1 MSLLLT
7 LNFPIPYLSVSF
19 VDFEPVTTSWV
30 NKKNLYNTP
39 LLNTCSRCILVQT
52 LYGTISNRCYMES
65 APLSEGRRLLEVG
78 AYFDEAWHL
87 LEELRY
93 SSIKPV

>member
-1 MSLLLT
+1 
-7 LNFPIPYLSVSF
+7 
-19 VDFEPVTTSWV
+19 
-30 NKKNLYNTP
+30 
-39 LLNTCSRCILVQT
+39 
-52 LYGTISNRCYMES
+52 MES
-65 APLSEGRRLLEVG
+65 AALSEGRRLLEVG